1 MTLPTR
7 SGSHAHGY
15 PVAVGASLLL
25 VMVMC
30 GAAGEE
36 MARPDPD
43 ADPTADTGTMVI
55 TSDSSA
61 YCRTL
66 SGLLEAHGTLPR
78 EVRELKAQGDGLCEM
93 GRVRGG
99 IARLR
104 RALLV
109 LHKNPS

>member
-1 MTLPTR
+1 M
-7 SGSHAHGY
+7 
-15 PVAVGASLLL
+15 LL

-30 GAAGEE
+30 GAAGDE

-43 ADPTADTGTMVI
+43 TAADAGTMVV
-55 TSDSSA
+55 TTDSSA

-66 SGLLEAHGTLPR
+66 SGLIEARGALPR
-78 EVRELKAQGDGLCEM
+78 EVRELKAQGDGLCGM